1 MTNVTNLNSLDEINR
16 SMNNVTITLRLVWV
30 DPAPSGSREHAIRTI
45 SSDRTRSIRL
55 TLWGFDDQV
64 KAQLLGAL
72 MGVIKW
78 EGLTIRLHREPYLQR
93 EHLYGASC
101 NREDK
106 FNLRF
111 VGRYTIVQ
119 PIVHGRCDFLD
130 VVIPRPA
137 LTGSQVS
144 VASSPNMT
152 SQSIRHSQQGAT
164 TPDLREQSTNGN
176 PAAATANRRP
186 REWQCPNTGCRVS
199 AWPYCMITGARHPP
213 MCPLCNTQGIYRYCP
228 ATPRGSPPVL
238 HEGVEPAL
246 PTVISLP
253 TRSHAPWAQAESPQV
268 REASTNMTAP
278 VLTVPEL
285 EEELF
290 SDT

>member
-64 KAQLLGAL
+64 KTQLLGAL

-137 LTGSQVS
+137 LTGSQIS
-144 VASSPNMT
+144 GY
-152 SQSIRHSQQGAT
+152 H
-164 TPDLREQSTNGN
+164 LRT
-176 PAAATANRRP
+176 
-186 REWQCPNTGCRVS
+186 
-199 AWPYCMITGARHPP
+199 
-213 MCPLCNTQGIYRYCP
+213 
-228 ATPRGSPPVL
+228 
-238 HEGVEPAL
+238 
-246 PTVISLP
+246 
-253 TRSHAPWAQAESPQV
+253 
-268 REASTNMTAP
+268 
-278 VLTVPEL
+278 
-285 EEELF
+285 
-290 SDT
+290 